1 MINRIKNLFSN
12 LLIFLK
18 RNPATKKD
26 NPLPSKKLYR
36 KYYSYSSLDEIPEEV
51 HENVIYHV
59 GEGKFKWLLVFK
71 CPCGCREVIQLNLL
85 KEARP
90 VWRIK
95 FHDDG
100 DVSLYPSVNRQV
112 NCKSHFN
119 ITRNSVRWWEWFDD
133 WR

>member
-1 MINRIKNLFSN
+1 MIIRIINFFSN
-12 LLIFLK
+12 LLSFRK
-18 RNPATKKD
+18 RDTTEKND
-26 NPLPSKKLYR
+26 NLLPSKKLYR
-36 KYYSYSSLDEIPEEV
+36 KYYSFSSVDEIPAQMQD
-51 HENVIYHV
+51 NVIYYI

-71 CPCGCREVIQLNLL
+71 CPCGCCEVIQLNLL

-90 VWRIK
+90 VWRVK

-119 ITRNSVRWWEWFDD
+119 ITRNSVRWWEWFED
-133 WR
+133 